1 MKEKEKM
8 MFGYWEYVGRDFEE
22 EMRKMEE
29 RKKNK
34 EWWQVCMK

>member
-1 MKEKEKM
+1 

-34 EWWQVCMK
+34 EWW